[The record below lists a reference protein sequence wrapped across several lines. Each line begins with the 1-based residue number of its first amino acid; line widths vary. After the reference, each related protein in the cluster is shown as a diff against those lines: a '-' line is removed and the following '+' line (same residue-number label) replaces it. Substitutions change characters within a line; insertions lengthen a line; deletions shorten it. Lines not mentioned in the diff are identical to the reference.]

1 MWQIFERNPRAF
13 LWALL
18 LHLALAILIFSSI
31 AWTRGDQH
39 SGAQGNLIDSSLS
52 LSPELQ
58 DRVAQ
63 LRDPQ
68 AFRIAQEDE
77 RQRQEDKRIQ
87 AEEEARQAAA
97 AAEAERQRQAEQE
110 SRRRAA
116 IEAERQAERD
126 AAREAQRQVELQA
139 RREAER
145 EARVQ
150 AELEAQRQAELEVQ
164 RRAEETAQR
173 QAEEQAQREAKEQ
186 AQREAE
192 EQAQREAEEQ
202 AQREAEEQAKR
213 EAEEQAQREAEE
225 QARSQAAAAAARAQQ
240 LANEWVPR
248 ISAKVAQFWIR
259 PQSLQVQVST
269 LVRLQLNPGG
279 EVVPGSVKV
288 IESSGYPA
296 FDTSVV
302 RAIMDASPL
311 PVPDGDD
318 FKVFKDFDFRF
329 KP

>member
-1 MWQIFERNPRAF
+1 MWQILERNPRAF

-18 LHLALAILIFSSI
+18 LHLTLAILIFSNI
-31 AWTRGDQH
+31 DWTRGDQQL
-39 SGAQGNLIDSSLS
+39 GAQETLMESSLS
-52 LSPELQ
+52 MSPELQ

-68 AFRIAQEDE
+68 AFQAAQEAE
-77 RQRQEDKRIQ
+77 RLQ
-87 AEEEARQAAA
+87 AVEEARQAAA
-97 AAEAERQRQAEQE
+97 AAEAERQRQVEQE
-110 SRRRAA
+110 ARRRAA
-116 IEAERQAERD
+116 IEAERQAEQE
-126 AAREAQRQVELQA
+126 AAREAQRQAELQV

-150 AELEAQRQAELEVQ
+150 AEREAQRQAELEAQ

-173 QAEEQAQREAKEQ
+173 QAEEQAQREA
-186 AQREAE
+186 E
-192 EQAQREAEEQ
+192 EQAQREAVEQ
-202 AQREAEEQAKR
+202 ARR

-225 QARSQAAAAAARAQQ
+225 QARREAEEQALREAEEQARREAAAAAAAHSQQ

-248 ISAKVAQFWIR
+248 ISARVAQFWIR

-311 PVPDGDD
+311 PVPDGAD